1 MNASLKILKDESIR
15 LERILKTK
23 TTLLKLPLNILSEKE
38 IKDLIKMFIDFS
50 QRLERIYNSYKE
62 EKESQSAL
70 NKNVL
75 SEKDIK
81 IEKSFKELKNIDLNL
96 KQKADELM
104 TNYYKR
110 VEEENKALGRIKKIE
125 DDEDDLSSRRS
136 SGSEISSI
144 NDENEN
150 LQCTK
155 VFLNSIISTNNVT
168 ILLRKKTLLEEK
180 EYINEIFGIDE
191 LFPTSESKRL
201 ILLDYSNFNDFINFL
216 FFVFICFCW

>member
-81 IEKSFKELKNIDLNL
+81 IENSFKELKNIDLNL
-96 KQKADELM
+96 KQKTDELM

-110 VEEENKALGRIKKIE
+110 VEEENKALGRIKKNF

-136 SGSEISSI
+136 SGSEIS
-144 NDENEN
+144 
-150 LQCTK
+150 
-155 VFLNSIISTNNVT
+155 
-168 ILLRKKTLLEEK
+168 
-180 EYINEIFGIDE
+180 
-191 LFPTSESKRL
+191 
-201 ILLDYSNFNDFINFL
+201 
-216 FFVFICFCW
+216 

>member
-81 IEKSFKELKNIDLNL
+81 IENSFKELKNIDLNL

-110 VEEENKALGRIKKIE
+110 VEEENKALGRIKKNS

-136 SGSEISSI
+136 SGM
-144 NDENEN
+144 
-150 LQCTK
+150 
-155 VFLNSIISTNNVT
+155 
-168 ILLRKKTLLEEK
+168 R
-180 EYINEIFGIDE
+180 
-191 LFPTSESKRL
+191 
-201 ILLDYSNFNDFINFL
+201 
-216 FFVFICFCW
+216 

>member
-191 LFPTSESKRL
+191 LFPTSESK
-201 ILLDYSNFNDFINFL
+201 D
-216 FFVFICFCW
+216 

>member
-81 IEKSFKELKNIDLNL
+81 IENSFKELKNIDLNL
-96 KQKADELM
+96 KQ
-104 TNYYKR
+104 
-110 VEEENKALGRIKKIE
+110 
-125 DDEDDLSSRRS
+125 SRR
-136 SGSEISSI
+136 
-144 NDENEN
+144 
-150 LQCTK
+150 
-155 VFLNSIISTNNVT
+155 
-168 ILLRKKTLLEEK
+168 RK
-180 EYINEIFGIDE
+180 
-191 LFPTSESKRL
+191 
-201 ILLDYSNFNDFINFL
+201 
-216 FFVFICFCW
+216 